1 MTRWLLCQLLRA
13 YVGWS
18 QGHMTHV
25 VPYVGAEVRWWCS
38 EFRWPYSGDRQKP
51 LRPQSAVVFIGWGIR
66 LGGDLRRH
74 PVWWFSKVFQGLDA
88 CKSPLETLLNIQTLW
103 SYSLSRPRF
112 SASRA
117 ENRLLDSP
125 PRVILILMYKHTPVG
140 EFLFKSNFLSYSE
153 LSIPFSL
160 MTAGSSEDLFLTE
173 ELEPGEVPL
182 AGLVAG
188 CGRGCW
194 GRNDVRAQGWE
205 LGPVEAQ

>member
-1 MTRWLLCQLLRA
+1 MWSLTLGPRSDGGVQSLGGPTQGTDRSPSGRSQPWS
-13 YVGWS
+13 S
-18 QGHMTHV
+18 QG
-25 VPYVGAEVRWWCS
+25 G
-38 EFRWPYSGDRQKP
+38 
-51 LRPQSAVVFIGWGIR
+51 GIR

-125 PRVILILMYKHTPVG
+125 PRVILILMYKHTPVR

-160 MTAGSSEDLFLTE
+160 MTARSSEDLFLTE